1 MSTQSDRDANHESHS
16 LELAQSEG
24 TVGGQP
30 VSNTAQPQTLASQ
43 QARPRSPWTFK
54 RLLKWLVALIVLV
67 LLIGFLWQHFH
78 ATPAGGQGG
87 KGKGQGGG
95 RRGGLAAGQVM
106 PVQVKTLVA
115 GDLNVYVTALGSV
128 VPVSSVIVQP
138 RVDGQLMSVNFE
150 EGQTVNKGD
159 VLMQIDPRPYQVA
172 LTQAQGQLAKDQA
185 TLLSARQDLARYQS
199 LVKIGSV
206 SKQQVDQQQALVNQ
220 SLGVVQSDQGQVDG
234 AKLNLAYCKVTAPVS
249 GRLGLRQVDP
259 GNIVH
264 ASDSNGVVVIN
275 QFQPINVTY
284 AIPEDKV
291 QSVLKQVHAGN
302 TLSVDA
308 LDRGQ
313 QNKLASGVLKSID
326 NGIDA
331 TTGTLK
337 LKAQFRNEA
346 DNLYPNQFVNV
357 RMLVE
362 TQHNIT
368 LLPSAAIQR
377 GVKGTYVY
385 VVNAD
390 SSVTAKPVALGA
402 VDGDNT
408 AVLSGVNPGEQ
419 VVYDGADK
427 LKDGGKVKVIDPSA
441 APAADSGDAPA
452 AADGSAKGHRGQHG
466 GHRHQSAS

>member
-1 MSTQSDRDANHESHS
+1 MSTQSEHDANPESRQ
-16 LELAQSEG
+16 LELAQTEG
-24 TVGGQP
+24 TLSGEPP
-30 VSNTAQPQTLASQ
+30 VSHGEPQTLASQ
-43 QARPRSPWTFK
+43 AKRPATPWTVK
-54 RLLKWLVALIVLV
+54 RVLKWLLVVVLLV
-67 LLIGFLWQHFH
+67 LLVGFIWHYFH
-78 ATPAGGQGG
+78 ADNGTAQAG
-87 KGKGQGGG
+87 KGKGQG
-95 RRGGLAAGQVM
+95 RRGGLAAGQIM

-115 GDLNVYVTALGSV
+115 GDLNVYINALGSV
-128 VPVSSVIVQP
+128 VPVSSVVVQP
-138 RVDGQLMSVNFE
+138 RVDGQLMSVNFT

-172 LTQAQGQLAKDQA
+172 LTQAEGQLAKDQA
-185 TLLSARQDLARYQS
+185 TLLSARQDLVRYQS

-206 SKQQVDQQQALVNQ
+206 SQQQVDQQQALVTQ
-220 SLGVVQSDQGQVDG
+220 SLGVVKSDQGQVDG
-234 AKLNLAYCKVTAPVS
+234 ARLNLAYCKVTAPVS

-264 ASDSNGVVVIN
+264 ASDANGVVVIN

-313 QNKLASGVLKSID
+313 QTKLASGVLKSLD

-337 LKAQFRNEA
+337 LKAQFKNEA
-346 DNLYPNQFVNV
+346 DNLYPNQFVNI

-362 TQHNIT
+362 TQHNVT

-377 GVKGTYVY
+377 GAKGTYVY

-390 SSVTAKPVALGA
+390 STVTAKPVSLGSI
-402 VDGDNT
+402 DGDNT

-419 VVYDGADK
+419 VVFDGADK
-427 LKDGGKVKVIDPSA
+427 LKDGGKVKVIQPGSETAGAEDA
-441 APAADSGDAPA
+441 AGADAAG
-452 AADGSAKGHRGQHG
+452 KGHHRGQHG
-466 GHRHQSAS
+466 GHRRQSAS